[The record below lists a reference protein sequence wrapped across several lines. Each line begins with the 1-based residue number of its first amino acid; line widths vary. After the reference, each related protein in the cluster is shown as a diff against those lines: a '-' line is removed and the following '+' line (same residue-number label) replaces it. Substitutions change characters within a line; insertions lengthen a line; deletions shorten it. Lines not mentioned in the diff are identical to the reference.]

1 MLRAT
6 KKSKRTAEETVTRN
20 KLNVKSAA
28 ASRINIKSTSS
39 RQRAPRIH
47 GICLAAATLGVSRVH
62 LWKVLTGR
70 RTSERLKARY
80 DALVKG

>member
-1 MLRAT
+1 
-6 KKSKRTAEETVTRN
+6 
-20 KLNVKSAA
+20 
-28 ASRINIKSTSS
+28 
-39 RQRAPRIH
+39 
-47 GICLAAATLGVSRVH
+47 VH